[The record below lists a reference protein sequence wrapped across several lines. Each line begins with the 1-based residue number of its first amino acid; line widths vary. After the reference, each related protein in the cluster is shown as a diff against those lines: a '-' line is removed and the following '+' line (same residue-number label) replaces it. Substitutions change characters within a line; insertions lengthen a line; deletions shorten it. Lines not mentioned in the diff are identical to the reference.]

1 MKIDPREQVVAP
13 DLEKREIWDQFRND
27 HELIDRLK
35 ISAQEL
41 ETLSRCAL
49 LGTLTCKQDLLFI
62 LRQIREAT
70 TPGAPPTVFAAPA
83 SASGAA
89 YDSIDQTAP
98 PDLSR
103 IRVHLATPAAAVSVE
118 SASHA
123 RVTRGRVREH
133 FGVTFWVVI
142 LAAGL
147 VWNFA
152 IAISRWRD
160 GFLAKVVAPAT
171 SAPAESP
178 AWFARVDEF
187 KMLIG
192 WEILFLLGVSVVI
205 YLLASRKRPRRLKVK
220 PL

>member
-1 MKIDPREQVVAP
+1 MKTVAQERLANASP
-13 DLEKREIWDQFRND
+13 EKRGPWDQFRHD
-27 HELIDRLK
+27 HELIERLK
-35 ISAQEL
+35 ITPDEIAAL
-41 ETLSRCAL
+41 ENCAL

-70 TPGAPPTVFAAPA
+70 TTGAPPTVFAAPA

-89 YDSIDQTAP
+89 YDSIDEPAP

-103 IRVHLATPAAAVSVE
+103 IRVHLATPAAVSVE
-118 SASHA
+118 SALHA
-123 RVTRGRVREH
+123 RVTKGRVREH

-160 GFLAKVVAPAT
+160 GFLAKVGTPAN
-171 SAPAESP
+171 SAPAQTP
-178 AWFARVDEF
+178 ALFARVDEF

-192 WEILFLLGVSVVI
+192 WEILFMLGVSVVI
-205 YLLASRKRPRRLKVK
+205 GFLASRKRPRRLKVK